1 MGIFGLTIWNKESL
15 MEYIN
20 VYVCSKKHNLTM
32 ADELKEP
39 RDVVPAQWN
48 IRAML
53 TKERSCAAGT
63 EQTRWINIICFYSS
77 FQPTYISLG
86 QLLKGGFAELPPP
99 WFSIVNCWA
108 LTAEE
113 DESFTAQRGRCDVEQ
128 VRGDPGHQESPVNR
142 KVMGFALP
150 AAVFLRPLAGET
162 QGVPLG

>member
-1 MGIFGLTIWNKESL
+1 MFQETQLNDGWCTEGAEGRGTGT
-15 MEYIN
+15 MEHTRN
-20 VYVCSKKHNLTM
+20 AH
-32 ADELKEP
+32 
-39 RDVVPAQWN
+39 Q
-48 IRAML
+48 
-53 TKERSCAAGT
+53 ERSCAAGT

-77 FQPTYISLG
+77 FQPTSISLG